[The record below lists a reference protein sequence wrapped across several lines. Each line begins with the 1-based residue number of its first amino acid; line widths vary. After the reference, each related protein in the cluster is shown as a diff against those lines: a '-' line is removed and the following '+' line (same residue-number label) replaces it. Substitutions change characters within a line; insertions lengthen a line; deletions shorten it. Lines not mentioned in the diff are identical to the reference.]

1 MTSGQHAEPPPAKR
15 RGPKPAISDQ
25 ALLVAI
31 EADLED
37 TRSLS
42 NRAAIRVA
50 KNRSQMQTPPRF
62 VCHAK
67 AASHRAID
75 ILLNMVKI
83 GQRLPYTY
91 LRTIYQRGRRKKPIT
106 NADTAKVCVPRQSRQ
121 PSSHRHT
128 PEHGEDRAAPSLH
141 LSAFYQ
147 RGRLLNLA
155 KIFAGPDTQDAVC
168 EKYRKRLPRRVRKT
182 ATCIT
187 GTELPYKRY

>member
-1 MTSGQHAEPPPAKR
+1 MRYNCSHTDPVSGFLHIIAET
-15 RGPKPAISDQ
+15 I
-25 ALLVAI
+25 
-31 EADLED
+31 D

-83 GQRLPYTY
+83 GQRL
-91 LRTIYQRGRRKKPIT
+91 
-106 NADTAKVCVPRQSRQ
+106 
-121 PSSHRHT
+121 
-128 PEHGEDRAAPSLH
+128 SLH

-155 KIFAGPDTQDAVC
+155 KISVCRPGYAGCGV
-168 EKYRKRLPRRVRKT
+168 
-182 ATCIT
+182 
-187 GTELPYKRY
+187 